1 MKAESSV
8 KQVNAPVEKVY
19 STLSNLEN
27 LRPILEKARTD
38 ERIKEHLRAEG
49 REDAMDSLANV
60 ELTNDSIAL
69 PVPMFGTI
77 SMRIIN
83 REENKCVKF
92 ETEQSP
98 VKANMWIQV
107 LPVTDTTSKMR
118 LSIDADIPFMLKAM
132 VGSKLKDGVEKLTD
146 MLAAINY

>member
-1 MKAESSV
+1 MKVESSV

-27 LRPILEKARTD
+27 LRPILDKARTD

-49 REDAMDSLANV
+49 REDAMESLANV

-98 VKANMWIQV
+98 VNANMWIQV
-107 LPVTDTTSKMR
+107 LPVTDATSKMR
-118 LSIDADIPFMLKAM
+118 LSIDADIPFMFKAM
-132 VGSKLKDGVEKLTD
+132 VGSKLKDGVEKLAD
-146 MLAAINY
+146 MLSAINY

>member
-1 MKAESSV
+1 MKEESSV

-49 REDAMDSLANV
+49 REDAMESLANV

-107 LPVTDTTSKMR
+107 LPVTDATSKMR
-118 LSIDADIPFMLKAM
+118 LSIDADIPFMLKPM
-132 VGSKLKDGVEKLTD
+132 VGSKLKDGVEKLAD
-146 MLAAINY
+146 MLSAINY